1 MSQRDGKHL
10 RLDGAVTI
18 ETAAAVLDEAAR
30 AVRDGIEVVD
40 FGAVSEVDSAAVA
53 VALALVR
60 VARGAGRT
68 IAFANLPPALA
79 NLARLYSVADFIP
92 VAGR

>member
-10 RLDGAVTI
+10 RLDGALTVQ
-18 ETAAAVLDEAAR
+18 TAAAVLDEATR
-30 AVRDGIEVVD
+30 ALRDGVEVVD
-40 FGAVSEVDSAAVA
+40 FGAVAEVDSAAVA

-60 VARGAGRT
+60 EARGAGRP
-68 IAFANLPPALA
+68 IEFANVPPSLA

>member
-1 MSQRDGKHL
+1 VSQRDGNRL

-18 ETAAAVLDEAAR
+18 ETAAAVLGEAAR

-53 VALALVR
+53 LALALVR
-60 VARGAGRT
+60 EARGAGRT
-68 IAFANLPPALA
+68 IAFANVPPALA

-92 VAGR
+92 VASR

>member
-1 MSQRDGKHL
+1 MPQRDGNQL

-18 ETAAAVLDEAAR
+18 QTAAAVLDEAAR
-30 AVRDGIEVVD
+30 AVRAGVEVVD
-40 FGAVSEVDSAAVA
+40 FGAVSEVDSAAL
-53 VALALVR
+53 ALALALLR
-60 VARGAGRT
+60 EARGAGRT
-68 IAFANLPPALA
+68 ITFANVPPALA

>member
-1 MSQRDGKHL
+1 VSQRDGNRL

-40 FGAVSEVDSAAVA
+40 FGAVSAVDSAAVA
-53 VALALVR
+53 LALALVR
-60 VARGAGRT
+60 EARGAGRA
-68 IAFANLPPALA
+68 IAFANVPPALA